1 MFKENVFISQIKKMH
16 LCLFAVQFLSLF
28 LSLSLSLSHIDHL
41 YDLRVLVTELQAVT
55 TIKLSGKWSLTSFSK
70 T

>member
-1 MFKENVFISQIKKMH
+1 MQARAHTHTHTHTLS
-16 LCLFAVQFLSLF
+16 LSLSLF